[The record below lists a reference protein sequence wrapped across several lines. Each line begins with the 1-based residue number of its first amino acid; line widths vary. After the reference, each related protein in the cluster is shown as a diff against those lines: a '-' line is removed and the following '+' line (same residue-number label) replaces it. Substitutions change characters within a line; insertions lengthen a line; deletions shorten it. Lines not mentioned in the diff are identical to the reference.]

1 MNRVS
6 QTLMHSNVTG
16 GDILART
23 VAIILSG
30 GTGNRV
36 GGSVPKQ
43 YIEVAGKPVISYCM
57 KTIFSHELID
67 AVYIVADEIYHDLI
81 GSEIEKLE
89 SKGCKKSLFR
99 GFVKPGVT
107 RQMSIYNALV
117 DMESVS
123 GAENIIGYDDVVII
137 HDAARPLV
145 SKKLLTGCI
154 EAARRH
160 DGVMPAFQVKDT
172 VYVSKDGGT
181 VNSLL
186 NRNEIYAGQAPEAFR
201 FGPYFDANK
210 KLLPDK
216 ILSICG
222 STEPAVLAGL
232 DIVIIEGDEANFK
245 ITTQADLKRFKEI
258 MTEK

>member
-1 MNRVS
+1 M
-6 QTLMHSNVTG
+6 
-16 GDILART
+16 ART
-23 VAIILSG
+23 YAIILSG

-36 GGSVPKQ
+36 GSNIPKQ
-43 YIEVAGKPVISYCM
+43 YIEIAERPIISYCM
-57 KTIFSHELID
+57 ETIFSHELID
-67 AVYIVADEIYHDLI
+67 GVYIVADEMYRELI
-81 GSEIEKLE
+81 ENEIEKLE
-89 SKGCKKSLFR
+89 SKGLKKALFR

-117 DMESVS
+117 DMGNMS
-123 GAENIIGYDDVVII
+123 GTENEICSDDVVII
-137 HDAARPLV
+137 HDAARPFV
-145 SKKLLTGCI
+145 SKKLLTDCI
-154 EAARRH
+154 EAARNH

-181 VNSLL
+181 VDSLL

-232 DIVIIEGDEANFK
+232 DIVIIDGDEANFK

>member
-1 MNRVS
+1 
-6 QTLMHSNVTG
+6 VTAT
-16 GDILART
+16 DAK
-23 VAIILSG
+23 VYAVILSG
-30 GTGNRV
+30 GTGNRA

-43 YIEVAGKPVISYCM
+43 YIEIGEKPIISYCM
-57 KTIFSHELID
+57 ETIFSHELID
-67 AVYIVADEIYHDLI
+67 GVYIVADEMYRELI
-81 GSEIEKLE
+81 GNEIEKFE
-89 SKGCKKSLFR
+89 SKGCKKSSFR

-123 GAENIIGYDDVVII
+123 GAENIICNEDIVII

-145 SKKLLTGCI
+145 SKKLLTDCI
-154 EAARRH
+154 EAARSH

-172 VYVSKDGGT
+172 VYVSKDGEI
-181 VNSLL
+181 VDSLL

-210 KLLPDK
+210 KLIPDK

-222 STEPAVLAGL
+222 STETAVLAGL
-232 DIVIIEGDEANFK
+232 DVVIIDGDEMNFK
-245 ITTQADLKRFKEI
+245 ITTQADLQRFAEM
-258 MTEK
+258 MTG